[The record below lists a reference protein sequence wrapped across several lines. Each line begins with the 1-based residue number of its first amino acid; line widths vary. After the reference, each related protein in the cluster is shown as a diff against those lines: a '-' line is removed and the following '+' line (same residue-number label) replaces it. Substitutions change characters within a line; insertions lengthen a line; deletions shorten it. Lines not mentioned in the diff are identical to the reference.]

1 MKVRGDTFKRAYR
14 HWREDWLQEVQDLR
28 REVRELK
35 QLVEWLCDK
44 VIPD

>member
-1 MKVRGDTFKRAYR
+1 MKVRGNTFKRAYR
-14 HWREDWLQEVQDLR
+14 HWREDRLQEVQDLR